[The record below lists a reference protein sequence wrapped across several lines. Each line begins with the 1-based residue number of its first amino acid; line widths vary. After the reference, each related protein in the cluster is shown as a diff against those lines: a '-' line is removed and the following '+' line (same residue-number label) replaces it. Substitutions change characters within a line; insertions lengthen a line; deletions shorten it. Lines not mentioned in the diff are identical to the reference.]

1 MPRRAARLRAL
12 VAPLAAAALV
22 AGALAAPRGAGAQ
35 TPRRTGVRL
44 EVRPRPGDTVST
56 RLDQTVQM
64 TGTMRADSG
73 ESSRTV
79 VTTMVVF
86 GRVVPERREGKG
98 TRLLA
103 LTDSLDVQSTGGR
116 AAVDEEALR
125 RALVGRHLHLFLA
138 PDGSTQIV
146 EEPVET
152 TSALRALVAQ
162 MPATLPNHVV
172 RVGDRWQ
179 QVMVIPVAGDPTG
192 TPAGEL
198 TTTFRLDSL
207 SRDGRRAWIS
217 LRGAITRDSSAT
229 PLPPGATYSMTGEV
243 VGRVQVDRHA
253 GWITE
258 SRATIVVRS
267 TLTPPP
273 ESGDPAMR
281 FLMKITQHLRVFR

>member
-1 MPRRAARLRAL
+1 MPRRGPLLLAALMS
-12 VAPLAAAALV
+12 LAAAA
-22 AGALAAPRGAGAQ
+22 GAQEAPRRA
-35 TPRRTGVRL
+35 GVRL
-44 EVRPRPGDTVST
+44 EVRPRPGDTIST

-64 TGTMRADSG
+64 TGTMRGDSG

-79 VTTMVVF
+79 VTTMVLF

-98 TRLLA
+98 TRLLSF
-103 LTDSLDVQSTGGR
+103 TDSIDVRSTGGR
-116 AAVDEEALR
+116 AAIDEEALR

-138 PDGSTQIV
+138 PDGSTQIL

-162 MPATLPNHVV
+162 MPPTLPNHVV

-179 QVMVIPVAGDPTG
+179 QVMAIPVAGDPTG
-192 TPAGEL
+192 TQAGEL

-207 SRDGRRAWIS
+207 GRDGRRAWIS

-243 VGRVQVDRHA
+243 VGHVQVDRHR

-273 ESGDPAMR
+273 DSADPPMR
-281 FLMKITQHLRVFR
+281 FLMKITQHLRVLR